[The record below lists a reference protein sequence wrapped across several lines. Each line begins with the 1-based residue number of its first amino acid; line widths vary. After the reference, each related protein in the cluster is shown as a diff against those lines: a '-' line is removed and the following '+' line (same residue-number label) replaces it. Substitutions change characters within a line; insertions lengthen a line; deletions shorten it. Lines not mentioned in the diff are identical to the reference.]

1 MQNLNDK
8 EIRLEI
14 LRIVKE
20 TGSEEQKKDLLPI
33 AKKYDKWVNSGTIR
47 KDLTDKKD

>member
-20 TGSEEQKKDLLPI
+20 TGSEEQKKDPLPI
-33 AKKYDKWVNSGTIR
+33 CENYYKWVNSGTIR